1 MHSNN
6 NYFHGVNIEMLTNCL
21 SLLVVVGVVQI
32 DQVSCMSV
40 RDCEGSESDMS
51 DSSEMDIALRSI
63 CATITFLMLFFDEGG
78 WLLTTTLSILSNSEL
93 SSRCV
98 DSGVHTALHIPSFAI
113 FCFICFGKFLRLLVV
128 QYCSYTD
135 GPRNSQRKN
144 NKHIWDFLL
153 PLCPAWESEQK
164 KQ

>member
-6 NYFHGVNIEMLTNCL
+6 NYFHGVNIEMLTNCP

-93 SSRCV
+93 SSHCV

-128 QYCSYTD
+128 QYCSY
-135 GPRNSQRKN
+135 
-144 NKHIWDFLL
+144 
-153 PLCPAWESEQK
+153 
-164 KQ
+164 